1 MKYLLDTNVCIKYLN
16 GRSGTIV
23 KKLSALNPEDV
34 VICSIVRAEL
44 YAGAFKSKSFQK
56 THKKLQTFL
65 DVFPSLPF
73 DDVTSEIYGRT
84 RARLEI
90 IGKPIGPYDMQIASI
105 AIQYKLTLITHN
117 RKEFARIKGLKSED
131 WE

>member
-16 GRSGTIV
+16 GRSDKIV
-23 KKLSALNPEDV
+23 KILSSLNPEDV

-44 YAGAFKSKSFQK
+44 YAGVYKSSSFQK
-56 THKKLQTFL
+56 THKKIQNFL

-73 DDVTSEIYGRT
+73 DDDASEIYGRI
-84 RARLEI
+84 RASLEKV
-90 IGKPIGPYDMQIASI
+90 GKPIGPYDLQIASI
-105 AIQYKLTLITHN
+105 AIQHKLILTTHN
-117 RKEFARIKGLKSED
+117 KKEFSRIKGLKIED